1 MSTCPEQ
8 GGSEVCQQFIVVV
21 VIERRKS
28 ALETLAGL
36 EAEQKRTRD
45 DLEERMPK
53 ESIKIDG

>member
-8 GGSEVCQQFIVVV
+8 RGSEVCQQFIVVV

-53 ESIKIDG
+53 ESKKIDG